1 MLNKAL
7 TYLKS
12 REALKWIYPIFITLL
27 AVLWAVYVSFGDFKG
42 WFYLALAAFF
52 FFVFRPKSYLH
63 KPTVEGLEWVK
74 IPCVIVTAI
83 ITIAVCITPMD
94 KIPLWNG
101 ENPQWR
107 DQYEVMAESILEGR
121 LDIDCCECESLSALE
136 NPYDRKARQEAGVD
150 FFHKDASGNSHAH
163 WDHAYYNGH
172 LYMYFGVVPVFIAF
186 LPYRVITGQPLTTYK
201 ATQLFVALAVIGIFM
216 LFYRLSKTFFK
227 KLPFLV
233 YLSASVAFSVMS
245 VWYSTV
251 EPALYCTPIVAA
263 IALEVWS
270 IYFFVWA
277 VYGGHKENTQIVLAA
292 IGALFGAL
300 AFGCRPPIAIVNIV
314 VLPMLIT
321 FIKQRKFTVKVLGK
335 LALAALPY
343 VIIGVLL
350 MLYNYA
356 RFNDPFE
363 FGQAYQ
369 LTVADQSN
377 YSVELNKESLLR
389 LVNEGASSFFSI
401 KKFELTSPY
410 VTGAGGVFF
419 NFPVLLL
426 CVLVF
431 RSSVAKNLK
440 EKKLLG
446 VVVALLISVF
456 IITAMDI
463 LWSPYL
469 LERYHLDIY
478 FILGIAVFFLV
489 GAWHDAADDINKGRI
504 CTLFIAL
511 SVCAIISANL
521 LCLDTFGP
529 EKLELVK
536 QK

>member
-1 MLNKAL
+1 MLNKAISF
-7 TYLKS
+7 LKS
-12 REALKWIYPIFITLL
+12 RDALKWLYPIFITFL
-27 AVLWAVYVSFGDFKG
+27 AVLWAVSVSYGDKKG
-42 WFYLALAAFF
+42 WFFLALAAFF
-52 FFVFRPKSYLH
+52 FFVFRPKSYIH
-63 KPTVEGLEWVK
+63 KPTLDGLEWVK
-74 IPCVIVTAI
+74 IPAVIIVVIVTI
-83 ITIAVCITPMD
+83 SVCTTPMD

-121 LDIDCCECESLSALE
+121 LDIDCCECESLAKLE
-136 NPYDRKARQEAGVD
+136 NPYDRTARKEAGID
-150 FFHKDASGNSHAH
+150 FFHKDAEGNSHAH

-172 LYMYFGVVPVFIAF
+172 LYMYFGVVPVFLAF

-201 ATQLFVALAVIGIFM
+201 ATQFFVALAIIGIFM
-216 LFYRLSKTFFK
+216 LFYRLCKTFFK
-227 KLPFLV
+227 KLPFSV
-233 YLSASVAFSVMS
+233 YLAASVAFSVMS
-245 VWYSTV
+245 VWYSTA

-277 VYGGHKENTQIVLAA
+277 VYGGYSENKQIILAA
-292 IGALFGAL
+292 IGALLGAL
-300 AFGCRPPIAIVNIV
+300 AFGCRPPIAIANIV
-314 VLPMLIT
+314 VIPMLIT
-321 FIKQRKFTVKVLGK
+321 FIKQRKFTLKVFGK

-343 VIIGVLL
+343 IVIGILL

-356 RFNDPFE
+356 RFEDPFE

-377 YSVELNKESLLR
+377 YSVELNKESILR
-389 LVNEGASSFFSI
+389 LINEGSSSFFSI
-401 KKFELTSPY
+401 KSFEAKSPY
-410 VTGAGGVFF
+410 ITSAGGVFF

-426 CVLVF
+426 CVLIF
-431 RSSVAKNLK
+431 RSSVVKTLK
-440 EKKLLG
+440 EKKIFG
-446 VVVALLISVF
+446 VAVALLLTVF

-469 LERYHLDIY
+469 LERYHLDVY
-478 FILGIAVFFLV
+478 FLLGIAVFFLV
-489 GAWHDAADDINKGRI
+489 GAWHDAADDVSRGRI

-521 LCLDTFGP
+521 LCMDTFGP
-529 EKLELVK
+529 EKLALVK